1 MKTYLWY
8 LIAHVAGILLLSWLS
23 VFCMQEGLKISTFAC
38 IILIIVICVNLYH
51 LQLKQIRIWRHIVD
65 CMAQNEMIQIVRT
78 PFKDKAMQELADDT
92 SAALKSFR
100 ERLLDEE
107 IKHQYYENLLN
118 KVDTAMIVTNLQGEI
133 DWMNKAATD
142 LLENGKKLPVEII
155 EALQKKEDI
164 AHYHKQSLVLDLAIS
179 STLIYMKGYNRRIIS
194 LKNIHSTLEQTEMEA
209 WQKLIRVLTHEI
221 MNSITPIISL
231 AQTLSERGLSNP
243 NDEKTQTQIQQGLN
257 IIHRRSKGLLDFVEN
272 YRKLT
277 RVAPP
282 VKVNIKIK
290 DFFNDLKR
298 LCNNPS
304 IHFSL
309 SDDNLICSI
318 DRSQMEQVFLNLLKN
333 AQEACSSVST
343 PNIEVRAM
351 IVRDQ
356 LIFTIQDN
364 GEGIIPEVIERIF
377 IPFFT
382 TKTNGSGIGLSLCK
396 QIITFHGGQI
406 FVKSENGK
414 GTCFQIVF
422 PATNIYL

>member
-8 LIAHVAGILLLSWLS
+8 LIAHVAGILFSSWLTIL
-23 VFCMQEGLKISTFAC
+23 CIQKELKISTFAC
-38 IILIIVICVNLYH
+38 IILIIAICVSLYL
-51 LQLKQIRIWRHIVD
+51 LQLRQIRIWRHIVD
-65 CMAQNEMIQIVRT
+65 CMAQNEVIQIVRT
-78 PFKDKAMQELADDT
+78 PFKDKAMQQLANDT

-100 ERLLDEE
+100 EQLLNEE

-133 DWMNKAATD
+133 DWMNKAATE
-142 LLENGKKLPVEII
+142 LLENEKRLPDEVI

-164 AHYHKQSLVLDLAIS
+164 VHYHKQSLVLDLAIS

-194 LKNIHSTLEQTEMEA
+194 LKNIHSTLKQTEMEA

-231 AQTLSERGLSNP
+231 AQTLSERGLTNP
-243 NDEKTQTQIQQGLN
+243 NDEKTQAQIQQGLN

-304 IHFSL
+304 IHFYL
-309 SDDNLICSI
+309 SDDNLICSV

-333 AQEACSSVST
+333 AQEACSSISE
-343 PNIEVRAM
+343 PNIEVGAKT
-351 IVRDQ
+351 VRDQ

-364 GEGIIPEVIERIF
+364 GEGIFPEVIERIF

-422 PATNIYL
+422 PATNAYL